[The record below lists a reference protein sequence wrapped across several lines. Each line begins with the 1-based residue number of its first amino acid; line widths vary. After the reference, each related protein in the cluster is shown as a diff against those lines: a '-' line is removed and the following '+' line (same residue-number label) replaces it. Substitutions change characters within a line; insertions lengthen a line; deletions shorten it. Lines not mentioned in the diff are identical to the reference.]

1 MILRSLIF
9 IIFTLPLFCEP
20 LFFKDSYCVE
30 SNIVRL
36 KDIFP
41 NVKKDFIILT
51 IPKHTKEY
59 KIPLLKLKKLLRE
72 RGFVIDQKNK
82 IISFSL
88 NCINN
93 KYPFLKKY
101 LRDVYK
107 NYYPSI
113 YIKNIFLKTS
123 SKTSFSKG
131 DIKKIEI
138 SSSSLKREKG
148 FLKVLLKNGK
158 RVYFSYEIE
167 AFIEVLKADRNIK
180 KGEPIL
186 SSFFSKSK
194 EKFKF
199 FYQKPVTKGNFLG
212 FKAKRFIKEG
222 EILTKNMIKK
232 RGEIE
237 KGDKV
242 MAYIKENG
250 LIVSFEAVSLDEGG
264 VGDIIRVNKDK
275 RKIFKGKVIS
285 KNAVEIE

>member
-30 SNIVRL
+30 SNVVRL

-41 NVKKDFIILT
+41 NVRKDFIILT

-59 KIPLLKLKKLLRE
+59 KVPLLKLKKLLQE

-93 KYPFLKKY
+93 KYLFLKKY

-107 NYYPSI
+107 RYYPSI

-123 SKTSFSKG
+123 SKASFSKE

-138 SSSSLKREKG
+138 SSNSLKREKG
-148 FLKVLLKNGK
+148 FLKVFLKNGK
-158 RVYFSYEIE
+158 RVHFSYKIE
-167 AFIEVLKADRNIK
+167 AFIEVLKANRDIK
-180 KGEPIL
+180 KEESIL
-186 SSFFSKSK
+186 PSFFSKS
-194 EKFKF
+194 EVKFRF

-232 RGEIE
+232 RGDIE
-237 KGDKV
+237 KGERVK
-242 MAYIKENG
+242 AFIKDNG
-250 LIVSFEAVSLDEGG
+250 ITVSFDAVSLDEGTI
-264 VGDIIRVNKDK
+264 GDVIRVKKDK
-275 RKIFKGKVIS
+275 GKIFKGKVVS
-285 KNAVEIE
+285 KNVVEIE